1 MYGRTDVLTLLTK
14 TIDCM
19 AQLLNVI
26 FKREAIENLIKLG
39 PDNIVVRTELEGAVL
54 EDGTK
59 AGVVKVY
66 GDAYKGGKVVETVDG
81 CPWPPCTPE
90 ETDGSK

>member
-1 MYGRTDVLTLLTK
+1 
-14 TIDCM
+14 M

-26 FKREAIENLIKLG
+26 FEREAIETLLKFD
-39 PDNIVVRTELEGAVL
+39 PEKIVIRTELEGAVL
-54 EDGTK
+54 DNGRK